1 MPRATAS
8 LFFTWKS
15 GLPLWL
21 ACLSAGICGSY
32 FFAIESL
39 GYNHRNSTSVSSS
52 PTYGPYTT
60 YTPSPT
66 YSGSSGPAPE
76 PEPTWKQVEK
86 LVQRSLEIEK
96 QVSACDERI
105 LRNKTAA
112 EDEHRKITSLLT
124 EGKKN
129 ATLSFKA
136 GLEKEERAAY
146 RALHNCKEA
155 HTEATATKNEI
166 TKRREKVNSLRS
178 SNQLYQTKN
187 EVQSME
193 SMLSTMSS
201 LEARSD
207 RERAQLLNIRKEIQ
221 AAVDANRRNTTEQIH
236 SAVDETRQNST
247 PQVSTEPAKQ
257 NIITTVSD
265 TALQDLTYK
274 VLHLLVGASP
284 DGRSLDSLF
293 ATTVTD
299 LTNGARTS
307 GSSIIRGINQLSNDY
322 PARSVKF
329 KHAGVQ
335 NEVLEIIT
343 ARAFTDSS
351 GNQVKRYGKTR
362 ITLNS
367 RNLIL
372 SISDE
377 LYPAGTSE
385 YEIDLSPGYMRIP
398 YHRKTII
405 SNSGK

>member
-1 MPRATAS
+1 M
-8 LFFTWKS
+8 
-15 GLPLWL
+15 
-21 ACLSAGICGSY
+21 
-32 FFAIESL
+32 
-39 GYNHRNSTSVSSS
+39 
-52 PTYGPYTT
+52 
-60 YTPSPT
+60 
-66 YSGSSGPAPE
+66 
-76 PEPTWKQVEK
+76 
-86 LVQRSLEIEK
+86 QRSLEIEK
-96 QVSACDERI
+96 QGSACDERI

-221 AAVDANRRNTTEQIH
+221 AAVGANRRNTP
-236 SAVDETRQNST
+236 
-247 PQVSTEPAKQ
+247 PQVTTVPAKQ

-377 LYPAGTSE
+377 LYPAGTRE
-385 YEIDLSPGYMRIP
+385 YEIDLSPGYKRIP